1 MFTVMALATFWD
13 LIYAVG
19 IGLVFASLIFM
30 KKTGDL
36 TAKKSTV
43 TPLGEGSWEDE
54 KDITK
59 ELKVLFFVKHING
72 PLFFGFTSEFQQL
85 SKQIPSSAHT
95 IVIRMDRMPYMD
107 QSGLY
112 ALEDMLVSL
121 KRFR

>member
-1 MFTVMALATFWD
+1 MALATFWD

-30 KKTGDL
+30 KTGDL

-43 TPLGEGSWEDE
+43 TPLGEDSWDDE

-59 ELKVLFFVKHING
+59 ELKNIAVKHVNG

-85 SKQIPSSAHT
+85 SKQVPSSAHT

-107 QSGLY
+107 QLDY
-112 ALEDMLVSL
+112 ML
-121 KRFR
+121 